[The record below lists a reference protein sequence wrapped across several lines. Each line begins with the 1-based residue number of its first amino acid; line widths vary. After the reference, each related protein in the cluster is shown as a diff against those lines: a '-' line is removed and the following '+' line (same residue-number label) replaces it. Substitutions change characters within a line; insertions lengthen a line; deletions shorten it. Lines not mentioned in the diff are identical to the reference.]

1 MLSMHRMG
9 RKGKVICNG
18 GWLINLL
25 FCDGFFDSAS
35 VLTISVAEM
44 TFSLAYILN
53 DTLYHIDEIGRR
65 AGDVMSY
72 ASLFVGREKSV
83 RCGSL
88 CNKKTRLAPIS
99 AISVTTER
107 SRSLGACLWCLA
119 LTSMSRRFLQRRY
132 DIRGGEENASSI
144 GIIVKHEELRLLEMT

>member
-1 MLSMHRMG
+1 MA

-18 GWLINLL
+18 GWFIILL

-35 VLTISVAEM
+35 VFTKSVAEM

-53 DTLYHIDEIGRR
+53 VAFITLYHIDEIGGR

-72 ASLFVGREKSV
+72 VFVGGEKSA

-88 CNKKTRLAPIS
+88 CNKRTRLAPIS
-99 AISVTTER
+99 VKTES
-107 SRSLGACLWCLA
+107 SRSQEGLPAVFGPDQYV
-119 LTSMSRRFLQRRY
+119 T
-132 DIRGGEENASSI
+132 
-144 GIIVKHEELRLLEMT
+144 